1 MNEKTENTTTR
12 QLIFLKTLKTG
23 LEYKICLFKAEGVKE
38 GVRIIGNFQAF
49 SNGKPLRAGTAYE
62 VTHTKTQHPVFKTF
76 KLISFSIPHG
86 TTEEQ
91 LVNLFKA
98 LNIQGVGR
106 VKATKIWEALGSDA
120 VKKIN
125 EDPSC
130 LNNLGFSNSVI
141 LEITKKVQENFKEVE
156 ILNFLTSVG
165 ISAHFSAQI
174 FKKLPDAVAEIK
186 KNPYILAKKI
196 NRFGF
201 TKADLVALALGI
213 EKTDLKRAE
222 EAIFHVISAYSIDGH
237 SYYTKDTLIQE
248 TETFLKKIDEYKI
261 SEYPLKTA
269 IDNLIFANRLFFEDG
284 FVYLPEVYKAE
295 VNVAKILNN
304 IFANNTNSLPSD
316 YIDKQIKIK
325 EKENAITY
333 TEDQIKAIKMALTNS
348 LSFITGGPGTGKTTI
363 LKAVNEIY
371 LEYARKDT
379 TNNFKIN
386 NLLLA
391 PTGRAARRIYESTG
405 DEASTIH
412 SALEW
417 IPAQDD
423 ERSYYFKRNEN
434 QRFTDIGLIIV
445 DEASML
451 DIRLADALLRAIDK
465 NTKVVFIGDGHQLP
479 SIQPGLFLTDSI
491 NSKCFPV
498 TTLNQIC
505 RQSKDSGIVP
515 LISALK
521 NKEVNETN
529 FKNYISKDLSM
540 GECSAEYIRNNIV
553 NFLQLCEKQNIDIY
567 QDFQILIPMKEG
579 ECGVHDINKI
589 CQNYFIPYEN
599 RDRFL
604 EIRKDSRFYI
614 NDKLMITKNYP
625 DHGVMNGDIGKV
637 VDIQAKTFVL
647 KIGDNL
653 VSLPVDIKED
663 TELAYASTIHKSQGS
678 EYKLAVVILLS
689 RFYIILTNELLYT
702 AVSRAKEK
710 LFIIGE
716 PSQLKM
722 CTVDEQQRNSTLIK
736 RIVEQKEEIAKLQ
749 LSEKEWF
756 MNVYD
761 FVVKTQ
767 DNQDLKLDIYK
778 GKVLLIVNTAT
789 RCGFTKQYTELE
801 ELYLKYKDQGF
812 VILDFPCNQFLMQAP
827 GTDSE
832 IHNFCVMNFNTTFP
846 QFSKIKVNGKDAI
859 ELYKYLKEVLPGGRI
874 KWNFT
879 KFLVNR
885 QGDVIQRFG
894 SKEAPLSFE
903 EKIKSALSTSL
914 EN

>member
-12 QLIFLKTLKTG
+12 QLIYLKTLKTG
-23 LEYKICLFKAEGVKE
+23 PEYMICLFKAEGVNE

-62 VTHTKTQHPVFKTF
+62 VTHSKVPHPVFKTF
-76 KLISFSIPHG
+76 KLISFSIPYG

-106 VKATKIWEALGSDA
+106 AKATKIWQALGSDA

-130 LNNLGFSNSVI
+130 LNALGFSNSI
-141 LEITKKVQENFKEVE
+141 IIEITKKVQENFQEVRV
-156 ILNFLTSVG
+156 LNFLTSIG

-174 FKKLPDAVAEIK
+174 FKKLSDPITEIK

-196 NRFGF
+196 DRFGF
-201 TKADLVALALGI
+201 IKADSVALALGI

-222 EAIFHVISAYSIDGH
+222 EAIFYVISAYSIDGH

-248 TETFLKKIDEYKI
+248 TESFLKKIDEYKI
-261 SEYPLKTA
+261 NEYPFKTA
-269 IDNLIFANRLFFEDG
+269 IDNLIFAKRLFFDDG
-284 FVYLPEVYKAE
+284 FVYLPEIYKAE
-295 VNVAKILNN
+295 VNVAKMLNN
-304 IFANNTNSLPSD
+304 IFVNNINSLPLEF
-316 YIDKQIKIK
+316 IDEQIKIK
-325 EKENAITY
+325 EKESKISY

-363 LKAVNEIY
+363 LKAVNDIY
-371 LEYARKDT
+371 LEYAGKDK
-379 TNNFKIN
+379 TNLFKTA

-391 PTGRAARRIYESTG
+391 PTGRAARRIHESTG
-405 DEASTIH
+405 DITATIH

-417 IPAQDD
+417 VPAIDD
-423 ERSYYFKRNEN
+423 ERSYHFKRNEN
-434 QRFTDIGLIIV
+434 QPFTNVGLIIV

-479 SIQPGLFLTDSI
+479 SIQPGLFLNDSI
-491 NSKCFPV
+491 NSGCFPV

-529 FKNYISKDLSM
+529 FKNFINKDLSM
-540 GECSAEYIRNNIV
+540 GECSVEYIRNNII

-599 RDRFL
+599 RERFL

-647 KIGDNL
+647 EIGDNL
-653 VSLPVDIKED
+653 ISLPVEIKAD

-689 RFYIILTNELLYT
+689 RFYIMLTNELLYT

-716 PSQLKM
+716 PGQLKM

-749 LSEKEWF
+749 FSEKE
-756 MNVYD
+756 
-761 FVVKTQ
+761 
-767 DNQDLKLDIYK
+767 
-778 GKVLLIVNTAT
+778 
-789 RCGFTKQYTELE
+789 
-801 ELYLKYKDQGF
+801 
-812 VILDFPCNQFLMQAP
+812 
-827 GTDSE
+827 
-832 IHNFCVMNFNTTFP
+832 
-846 QFSKIKVNGKDAI
+846 
-859 ELYKYLKEVLPGGRI
+859 
-874 KWNFT
+874 
-879 KFLVNR
+879 
-885 QGDVIQRFG
+885 
-894 SKEAPLSFE
+894 
-903 EKIKSALSTSL
+903 
-914 EN
+914 